1 MDGCQRIYSSSIWRE
16 ERKGTTTKNLVLKI
30 YKIYCIIHKYAVW
43 NFENN

>member
-16 ERKGTTTKNLVLKI
+16 GRKGTTTENLVLKI
-30 YKIYCIIHKYAVW
+30 YYIIHKYAVW